1 MAWTSVLGTADSVLG
16 LSLRLGAATE
26 GGGGGLEV
34 AATNTISLTQEAEA
48 FNPFL
53 DAESEL
59 TLTHEASAELTQ
71 FNAVAENNIAL
82 TQSVVGTTGTLNNSE
97 ISELELSQEATG
109 VLRAA
114 LRKSATSA
122 LTFTQTVAH
131 NQKFGPASNTLAL
144 TQTAEQR
151 GPLPR
156 AASSLIEL
164 ENIAYVPQTFEV
176 DAESELVL
184 TQVAVHS
191 GPILVSAESELAIVQ
206 SVDSTP
212 DKYRDATSTLVMTS
226 EATTVVAKLA
236 ESTITLTQLAVGNT
250 TQRLTST
257 INLTQTVDVRQP
269 IYVDASSALVKYEEV
284 FDPDTLEFVTVQTGL
299 TGEAS
304 AALLTNP
311 SAHDFIQW
319 TQTAHKSLTRVDG
332 ITADAESTLSL
343 ADEARISN
351 PQEAGNTLSLSQAAA
366 AFVSQ
371 YQPENTLELSQ
382 TATVAINRAA
392 MALEIALAVQ
402 QAVRFVIER
411 SAVTCEYSPFV
422 GASTDPDAPEPPS
435 TSLPAAS
442 ELTGFRLLYPA
453 TGAPTQV
460 VTLRSPNLGDIDRLA
475 FDRINRE
482 TRGGTLVI
490 YADPIWPKVETL
502 LLTFSVLKS
511 EEKDALLAFMRTTL
525 GKQIRLIDWENR
537 AWRGVI
543 VNPQDPVVE
552 DRRNSFTA
560 SFEFEGTRES
570 TGQITPAATSS
581 LALSSTASRAATRS
595 YAASSALTL
604 GSLADCIFV
613 NQPLRTGDGE
623 VLLTGDGE
631 PLESS

>member
-1 MAWTSVLGTADSVLG
+1 

-26 GGGGGLEV
+26 SGGGGGLEV
-34 AATNTISLTQEAEA
+34 AATNTISLVQDAEA

-53 DAESEL
+53 NAENQL
-59 TLTHEASAELTQ
+59 TLDHEATAQLVQ

-82 TQSVVGTTGTLNNSE
+82 TQSAVGTTGALNNSD
-97 ISELELSQEATG
+97 ISELELSHEATG
-109 VLRAA
+109 ELRAA
-114 LRKSATSA
+114 HREDAESV

-131 NQKFGPASNTLAL
+131 NQKFGPAENTLVL
-144 TQTAEQR
+144 TQSAEQR

-156 AASSLIEL
+156 FASNVIEL
-164 ENIAYVPQTFEV
+164 SDEAYVPRTFEV

-184 TQVAVHS
+184 TQIAVAS
-191 GPILVSAESELAIVQ
+191 GPLTVLAESELVIVQ

-226 EATTVVAKLA
+226 EATAIVAKLA
-236 ESTITLTQLAVGNT
+236 ENTITLTQLAVGNT
-250 TQRLTST
+250 TQRITST
-257 INLTQTVDVRQP
+257 LTLAQAVDVRQP
-269 IYVDASSALVKYEEV
+269 IYADAESALVEYEEV

-319 TQTAHKSLTRVDG
+319 TQTAHKSLSRVDG

-343 ADEARISN
+343 SDEARISN
-351 PQEAGNTLSLSQAAA
+351 PQEASNTLSLSQMASAQ
-366 AFVSQ
+366 VSQ

-392 MALEIALAVQ
+392 MALESALAVQ

-435 TSLPAAS
+435 TSLPVAS

-453 TGAPTQV
+453 TGAPTEV

-511 EEKDALLAFMRTTL
+511 EEKNALLAFMRATL
-525 GKQIRLIDWENR
+525 GKPIRLIDWENR

-570 TGQITPAATSS
+570 TGQITPAASSS
-581 LALSSTASRAATRS
+581 LAIGSMASRVATRS
-595 YAASSALTL
+595 YALSSAINL
-604 GSLADCIFV
+604 GSVADSIFL

-623 VLLTGDGE
+623 ILLTGDGE
-631 PLESS
+631 PLEAG